1 MPKSSKR
8 RTLSPQFK
16 FKVAVEGLKGIRP
29 SKEIAAEHQVSP
41 AQVAMWKRELL
52 RKGSSLFEGK
62 NARN

>member
-1 MPKSSKR
+1 M
-8 RTLSPQFK
+8 SPQFK